1 MVLGRPKYE
10 RKDFPSFRALR
21 KPDVFGQSQILEKN
35 IITTKTIII
44 MKSYIVDVDIT
55 VSKRIYVNASNE
67 EEAKRKANEFIELIP
82 YHYTRTMDSI
92 VGHKIID
99 VNEED

>member
-1 MVLGRPKYE
+1 
-10 RKDFPSFRALR
+10 
-21 KPDVFGQSQILEKN
+21 
-35 IITTKTIII
+35 

-67 EEAKRKANEFIELIP
+67 EEANRKANEFFEKDP
-82 YHYTRTMDSI
+82 YHYARTMDSI
-92 VGHKIID
+92 VGHEIID